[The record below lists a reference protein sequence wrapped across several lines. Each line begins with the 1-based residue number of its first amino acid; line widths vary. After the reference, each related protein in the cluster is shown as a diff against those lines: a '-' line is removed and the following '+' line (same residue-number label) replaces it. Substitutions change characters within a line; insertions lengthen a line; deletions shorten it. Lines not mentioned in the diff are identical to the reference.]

1 MTNIFQPDEPYTVTT
16 VTVTDNTSI
25 NTMPTPTYDS
35 VYLPL
40 VNVNSS
46 TYDDYLVDRT
56 SSIEIPQP
64 IMAFHLPI
72 ESCKYDNDSRTLFA
86 FTPPPNTLGYPQT
99 AKENWPDELRFTRE
113 ELLRAAHHM
122 PQSKVVLVAPRVIPV
137 PAQHQMLDET
147 YSLYRDDANDAW
159 VRLYQS
165 EKLRDYYFAM
175 YRATKKNPYP

>member
-1 MTNIFQPDEPYTVTT
+1 MTSSCNSDESYTVTT
-16 VTVTDNTSI
+16 VTVTDNTAI

-35 VYLPL
+35 VYSPL

-46 TYDDYLVDRT
+46 TYDDYLVDRI

-72 ESCKYDNDSRTLFA
+72 ESCKYDADSRTLFA
-86 FTPPPNTLGYPQT
+86 FAQPLDTLGYPQT
-99 AKENWPDELRFTRE
+99 SKEIWPDELRFTRE